1 MIKNTARFRR
11 IKNKVSFILIIYFPR
26 AISFLMEEISAR
38 IRAKAEK
45 LLQEGKV
52 KKELETAKRIH
63 FSVVG
68 TDENHSVIFDKTKN
82 EFTCD
87 CKYSSLYKRPCSHIV
102 SVQILLQ
109 K

>member
-1 MIKNTARFRR
+1 
-11 IKNKVSFILIIYFPR
+11 
-26 AISFLMEEISAR
+26 MEEISAKV
-38 IRAKAEK
+38 RAKAEK

-52 KKELETAKRIH
+52 KKEVETTKRIH

-87 CKYSSLYKRPCSHIV
+87 CKYNSLYRKLCSHAIA
-102 SVQILLQ
+102 SKILYEKESQ
-109 K
+109 